1 MSHGIEFKN
10 QEVRNLAVITIISE
24 VKKIHPKEIAL
35 VKIGEF
41 FHAYGK
47 DSYILSY
54 LFGYKLKTIEQNCS
68 TCGFPQKSLAKVQ
81 SKLENKKINYIILDR
96 RNNYDVDEFVNH
108 KNLNNY
114 DQIFEK
120 AHLYVNIKRRIETIY
135 SKLTKDIN
143 SKDIKEKIQQIENII
158 K

>member
-1 MSHGIEFKN
+1 MSFLV
-10 QEVRNLAVITIISE
+10 EVLNLAVLTIISE

-35 VKIGEF
+35 VKIGDF

-68 TCGFPQKSLAKVQ
+68 TCGFPSKSLAKVEA
-81 SKLENKKINYIILDR
+81 KLENKKVNYIILDR

-108 KNLNNY
+108 KNLNTY
-114 DQIFEK
+114 DEIFEK
-120 AHLYVNIKRRIETIY
+120 AHIYVNLKRRIEAIHV
-135 SKLTKDIN
+135 KLINDIN
-143 SKDIKEKIQQIENII
+143 SENIKEKIQEIENII